1 MTDTNKYPILYSFRR
16 CPYAMRARLAIRASD
31 ITVEIREIKLQ
42 NKPVEFLRLSPKATV
57 PLLVTNSQQIL
68 DESLDI
74 MNWALRIN
82 DSKNWL
88 GEGKLNRN
96 EVDNILTILELEFKQ
111 NLDKYKYPT
120 RYKNVDKNFYRDRN
134 LIFLNK
140 LNNLLKANKALNCSH
155 LSLIDYAIFPF
166 IRQFRNVDQKWFD
179 SLNFNFLKDWLY
191 QIIDSEDF
199 LSIMKK
205 YKLWEPNQK
214 PIFTKF
220 FC

>member
-1 MTDTNKYPILYSFRR
+1 MINSNKHPILYSFRR
-16 CPYAMRARLAIRASD
+16 CPYAMRARFAIRASD

-42 NKPVEFLRLSPKATV
+42 NKPEEFLKLSPKGTV
-57 PLLVTNSQQIL
+57 PVLITNSQEIL

-74 MNWALRIN
+74 MNWALKKK
-82 DSKNWL
+82 DSRNWL
-88 GEGKLNRN
+88 AEGNLNQN
-96 EVDNILTILELEFKQ
+96 EVENILKILELEFKQ

-120 RYKNVDKNFYRDRN
+120 RYKNVDKNFYRDKN
-134 LIFLNK
+134 LGFLNK

-166 IRQFRNVDQKWFD
+166 IRQFRNVDEKWFD

-214 PIFTKF
+214 PICTNF
-220 FC
+220 FY

>member
-1 MTDTNKYPILYSFRR
+1 MNIKNKYPILYSFRR
-16 CPYAMRARLAIRASD
+16 CPYAMRARFAIRASD

-42 NKPVEFLRLSPKATV
+42 NKPPEFLRLSPKGTV
-57 PLLVTNSQQIL
+57 PLLVTNSQEIL

-74 MNWALRIN
+74 MNWALKMKDTR
-82 DSKNWL
+82 NWL
-88 GEGKLNRN
+88 AEGNLNQN
-96 EVDNILTILELEFKQ
+96 EVKNILKILEFEFKQ

-120 RYKNVDKNFYRDRN
+120 RYKNVDKKFYRDKN
-134 LIFLNK
+134 LSFLNK
-140 LNNLLKANKALNCSH
+140 LNHLLEGNNALNCSH

-166 IRQFRNVDQKWFD
+166 IRQFRNVDEKWFD
-179 SLNFNFLKDWLY
+179 SLNFNFLKNWVY

-214 PIFTKF
+214 PICTNF

>member
-1 MTDTNKYPILYSFRR
+1 MINTNKHPILYSFRR
-16 CPYAMRARLAIRASD
+16 CPYAMRARFAIRASG
-31 ITVEIREIKLQ
+31 INVEIREIKLQ
-42 NKPVEFLRLSPKATV
+42 NKPIEFLRLSPKGTV
-57 PLLVTNSQQIL
+57 PVLVTNSEEIL

-74 MNWALRIN
+74 MNWALRIK

-88 GEGKLNRN
+88 AEGNLNQN
-96 EVDNILTILELEFKQ
+96 ELENILKILELEFKQ
-111 NLDKYKYPT
+111 NLDKYKYST
-120 RYKNVDKNFYRDRN
+120 RYKNIDKNFYRDKN

-140 LNNLLKANKALNCSH
+140 LNNLLKTNKALNCSH

-166 IRQFRNVDQKWFD
+166 IRQFRNVDEKWFD
-179 SLNFNFLKDWLY
+179 SLNFNFVKKWLY

-214 PIFTKF
+214 PICTNF
-220 FC
+220 FY

>member
-1 MTDTNKYPILYSFRR
+1 MINSNKHPILYSFRR
-16 CPYAMRARLAIRASD
+16 CPYAMRARFAIRASD

-42 NKPVEFLRLSPKATV
+42 NKPIEFLRLSPKGTV
-57 PLLVTNSQQIL
+57 PVLVTNSEEIL

-74 MNWALRIN
+74 MNWALRIK
-82 DSKNWL
+82 DSRNWL
-88 GEGKLNRN
+88 AEGNLNQN
-96 EVDNILTILELEFKQ
+96 ELENILNILELEFKQ
-111 NLDKYKYPT
+111 NLDKYKYST
-120 RYKNVDKNFYRDRN
+120 RYKNIDKNFYRDKN

-140 LNNLLKANKALNCSH
+140 LNNLLKTNKALNCSH

-166 IRQFRNVDQKWFD
+166 IRQFRNVDEKWFD
-179 SLNFNFLKDWLY
+179 SLNFNFVKNWLY

-214 PIFTKF
+214 PICTNF
-220 FC
+220 FY

>member
-1 MTDTNKYPILYSFRR
+1 MINTNKYPILYSFRR
-16 CPYAMRARLAIRASD
+16 CPYAMRARFAIRASD

-42 NKPVEFLRLSPKATV
+42 NKPEEFLKLSPKGTV
-57 PLLVTNSQQIL
+57 PVLITNSHEIL

-74 MNWALRIN
+74 MNWALKKK
-82 DSKNWL
+82 DSRNWL
-88 GEGKLNRN
+88 AEGNLNQN
-96 EVDNILTILELEFKQ
+96 EVENSLKILELEFKQ

-120 RYKNVDKNFYRDRN
+120 RYKNVDKNFYRDKN

-140 LNNLLKANKALNCSH
+140 LNNLLKTNKALNCSH

-166 IRQFRNVDQKWFD
+166 VRQFRNVDEKWFD
-179 SLNFNFLKDWLY
+179 ALNFNFVKDWLY

-214 PIFTKF
+214 PICTNF
-220 FC
+220 FY

>member
-1 MTDTNKYPILYSFRR
+1 MINTNKYPILYSFRR
-16 CPYAMRARLAIRASD
+16 CPYAMRARFAIRASG

-42 NKPVEFLRLSPKATV
+42 NKPIEFLKLSPKGTV
-57 PLLVTNSQQIL
+57 PVLVTNSEEIL

-74 MNWALRIN
+74 MNWALRIK
-82 DSKNWL
+82 DSRNWL
-88 GEGKLNRN
+88 AEGKLNQN
-96 EVDNILTILELEFKQ
+96 ELENILKILELEFKQ

-120 RYKNVDKNFYRDRN
+120 RYKNVDKNFYRDKN

-140 LNNLLKANKALNCSH
+140 LNNLLKTNKALNCSH

-166 IRQFRNVDQKWFD
+166 VRQFRNVDEKWFD
-179 SLNFNFLKDWLY
+179 ALNFNFVKDWLY

-214 PIFTKF
+214 PVCTNFLY
-220 FC
+220 

>member
-1 MTDTNKYPILYSFRR
+1 MINTNKYPILYSFRR
-16 CPYAMRARLAIRASD
+16 CPYAMRARFAIRASG

-42 NKPVEFLRLSPKATV
+42 NKPVEFLKLSPKGTV
-57 PLLVTNSQQIL
+57 PVLVTNSEEIL

-74 MNWALRIN
+74 MNWALRIK
-82 DSKNWL
+82 DSRNWL
-88 GEGKLNRN
+88 DEGKLNQN
-96 EVDNILTILELEFKQ
+96 EVENILKILELEFKQ

-134 LIFLNK
+134 LSFLNK

-166 IRQFRNVDQKWFD
+166 IRQFRNVDEKWFD
-179 SLNFNFLKDWLY
+179 SLNFNFLKDWLN

-205 YKLWEPNQK
+205 HKLWEPNRK
-214 PIFTKF
+214 PICTNF

>member
-1 MTDTNKYPILYSFRR
+1 MINENKYPILYSFRR
-16 CPYAMRARLAIRASD
+16 CPYAMRARFAIRASG

-42 NKPVEFLRLSPKATV
+42 NKPVEFLKLSPKGTV
-57 PLLVTNSQQIL
+57 PVLVTNSEEIL

-74 MNWALRIN
+74 MNWALRIK
-82 DSKNWL
+82 DSRNWL
-88 GEGKLNRN
+88 DEGKLNQN
-96 EVDNILTILELEFKQ
+96 EVENILKILELEFKQ

-120 RYKNVDKNFYRDRN
+120 RYKNVDKNFYRDKN

-140 LNNLLKANKALNCSH
+140 LKNLLKANKALNCSH

-166 IRQFRNVDQKWFD
+166 IRQFRNVDEKWFD
-179 SLNFNFLKDWLY
+179 ALNFNFVKDWLY

-214 PIFTKF
+214 PICTNF
-220 FC
+220 FY